1 MTSKFI
7 LARVAV
13 CARCRSGYD
22 GPSWDRLPMRARL
35 GATEVRSFLIGWPAD
50 AFIEVRS
57 CAACGAHMA
66 RKRLESPA

>member
-22 GPSWDRLPMRARL
+22 GPSWDRLSVLARL
-35 GATEVRSFLIGWPAD
+35 GAVEVRSFLIGWPED

-57 CAACGAHMA
+57 CSTCGAHMA
-66 RKRLESPA
+66 RKRIESSA